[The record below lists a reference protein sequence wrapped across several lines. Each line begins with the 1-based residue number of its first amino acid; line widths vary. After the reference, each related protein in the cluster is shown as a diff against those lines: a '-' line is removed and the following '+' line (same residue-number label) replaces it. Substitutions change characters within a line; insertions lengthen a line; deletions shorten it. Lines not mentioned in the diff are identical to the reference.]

1 MWVSLIMKQCKK
13 RLFNDYMEGKMKSL
27 VISAIF
33 CLLMTTGFLASASA
47 SEKSEDDLNELPV
60 KGMVTI
66 IDLGRKTCT
75 QCKMMAPILER
86 LEREYR
92 GKAAIVFINLIDY
105 PKQQYKYKLKALP
118 TQIFFNPS
126 GEEVYR
132 HVGFLS
138 KEDIVAQLNKMGV
151 E

>member
-1 MWVSLIMKQCKK
+1 
-13 RLFNDYMEGKMKSL
+13 MEENMKSL
-27 VISAIF
+27 FMSIFIVLLIIST
-33 CLLMTTGFLASASA
+33 CTTGVLA
-47 SEKSEDDLNELPV
+47 SEKPKDDLDEFPV
-60 KGMVTI
+60 KGMVTM

-86 LEREYR
+86 LEKEYR

-105 PKQQYKYKLKALP
+105 PEQQYKYKLKALP

-132 HVGFLS
+132 HVGFMS
-138 KEDIVAQLNKMGV
+138 EEDIVAQLNKMGV

>member
-1 MWVSLIMKQCKK
+1 M
-13 RLFNDYMEGKMKSL
+13 
-27 VISAIF
+27 
-33 CLLMTTGFLASASA
+33 
-47 SEKSEDDLNELPV
+47 
-60 KGMVTI
+60 

-86 LEREYR
+86 LEKEYR

-118 TQIFFNPS
+118 TQIFFNPA

-132 HVGFLS
+132 HVGFMA
-138 KEDIVAQLNKMGV
+138 EEYIVAQLNKMGV

>member
-1 MWVSLIMKQCKK
+1 
-13 RLFNDYMEGKMKSL
+13 MKSL
-27 VISAIF
+27 VILVIF
-33 CLLMTTGFLASASA
+33 CLMITTGFLTNTSA
-47 SEKSEDDLNELPV
+47 SEKPKDNLSELPV
-60 KGMVTI
+60 KGMVTM

-86 LEREYR
+86 LEKEYR

-105 PKQQYKYKLKALP
+105 PEQQYKYKLKALP
-118 TQIFFNPS
+118 TQIFFNPA

-132 HVGFLS
+132 HVGFMA
-138 KEDIVAQLNKMGV
+138 EENIVAQLNKMGV

>member
-1 MWVSLIMKQCKK
+1 
-13 RLFNDYMEGKMKSL
+13 MKSL
-27 VISAIF
+27 VILVIF
-33 CLLMTTGFLASASA
+33 CLMITTGFLTNTSA
-47 SEKSEDDLNELPV
+47 SEKPKDNLSELPV
-60 KGMVTI
+60 KGMVTM

-86 LEREYR
+86 LEKEYR

-105 PKQQYKYKLKALP
+105 PEQQYKYKLKALP
-118 TQIFFNPS
+118 TQIFFNPA

-132 HVGFLS
+132 HVGFMGE
-138 KEDIVAQLNKMGV
+138 EDIVAQLNKMGV